1 MTMMA
6 VETTVLFP
14 CSRYRNRPEICQS
27 QKRALFRNIPA
38 NTAFNM
44 RSYFRRLFSPLNF
57 DWRTIAC
64 VGQLQRSIPSSG
76 ALIFFSRTI
85 ARRLQDPRKQ
95 SCSGGGWGP
104 LQLRSRRFPSDWA
117 LALFHPR
124 EPLRTSLADILLS
137 TEAESK
143 AKRQLYRTLVW
154 FINDKRLSRPAVRNL
169 STMSRVISSERHH
182 WRPLASVIASELQSL
197 SLRRSSEASRAG
209 VSAPQIGH
217 RRIFVDAGQ
226 RHSPTAGTECIQRR
240 E

>member
-6 VETTVLFP
+6 VETTVLFT

-85 ARRLQDPRKQ
+85 ARRLQDPTQ
-95 SCSGGGWGP
+95 TE
-104 LQLRSRRFPSDWA
+104 LQWRRLGTAAAPIA
-117 LALFHPR
+117 
-124 EPLRTSLADILLS
+124 TLS
-137 TEAESK
+137 
-143 AKRQLYRTLVW
+143 
-154 FINDKRLSRPAVRNL
+154 FRLGSRPVPSKGTASNVACRYFTLNGSGIKGKAAAL
-169 STMSRVISSERHH
+169 SDF
-182 WRPLASVIASELQSL
+182 SL
-197 SLRRSSEASRAG
+197 
-209 VSAPQIGH
+209 VHQ
-217 RRIFVDAGQ
+217 
-226 RHSPTAGTECIQRR
+226 
-240 E
+240 